1 MKSSIKLFASIALIF
16 TFCFVA
22 NAQRGGQKL
31 SPEEMA
37 EKETTQMVEKLN
49 LDEVQTVKI
58 KEINLTFAKKKQEAK
73 DENKGNKEA
82 IKVITEAINNEKIA
96 EVKQILTDEQFK
108 DYEALIAKSTTRKK
122 GRGGRGGGRGGK

>member
-1 MKSSIKLFASIALIF
+1 
-16 TFCFVA
+16 
-22 NAQRGGQKL
+22 
-31 SPEEMA
+31 MA

-82 IKVITEAINNEKIA
+82 IKIITEAINNEKNA
-96 EVKQILTDEQFK
+96 EIKQVLTDEQFK
-108 DYEALIAKSTTRKK
+108 TYEELQAKKTK
-122 GRGGRGGGRGGK
+122 GRGGKRGRRGRS